1 VVDDVAAEAVQ
12 VHALAHHLAA
22 DKHVREEWGV
32 EGAHASHTHVHLRAA
47 AAQSDVGERPPF
59 GVVIAV
65 MLVLGG

>member
-1 VVDDVAAEAVQ
+1 MTWRQ
-12 VHALAHHLAA
+12 TRCRSTPSPITSLQTSTSG
-22 DKHVREEWGV
+22 KEWGV

>member
-22 DKHVREEWGV
+22 GKHVREEWGV

-47 AAQSDVGERPPF
+47 A
-59 GVVIAV
+59 
-65 MLVLGG
+65 